1 MTRFLQQVVDG
12 LASGSIYAAMALGL
26 VLIYRSTNVLNFA
39 QGEMAMFSTYVAWQ
53 FTAWGV
59 PVAPAI
65 LISVAL
71 SFLGGMAIQQT
82 IVRHV
87 DHENHLA
94 VVVVTLGLFLVLNAA
109 AGWIWTYF
117 IKSFPSPFP
126 SSVWSLGEVRL
137 SVRSVLTL
145 AVVAV
150 QMVVL
155 YVLFQRTKLGLAMR
169 AAALYP
175 ANAGTVGI
183 SAQKMMMLGWG
194 LSAALGALGGSL
206 IAPKLFLEPNM
217 MFAVLLYAFAGAAL
231 GGLDS
236 PLGAVLGGLVV
247 GVSENLAGSYI
258 GWVGSDLKVLVPFV
272 LIIAVLFVK
281 PTGLF
286 GRPTVG
292 RV

>member
-1 MTRFLQQVVDG
+1 
-12 LASGSIYAAMALGL
+12 MALGL

-53 FTAWGV
+53 FTSWGV
-59 PVAPAI
+59 PVVPAI
-65 LISVAL
+65 LISVVL
-71 SFLGGMAIQQT
+71 SFIGGMAIQQA

-87 DHENHLA
+87 DHDNHLA

-109 AGWIWTYF
+109 AGWIWTYY
-117 IKSFPSPFP
+117 IKDFPSAFP
-126 SSVWSLGEVRL
+126 SSVWALGDVRL

-150 QMVVL
+150 QMVLL
-155 YVLFQRTKLGLAMR
+155 YLLFQRTKVGLAMR
-169 AAALYP
+169 AAALAP
-175 ANAGTVGI
+175 GAAENVGI
-183 SAQKMMMLGWG
+183 SAQRMMMLGWG

-236 PLGAVLGGLVV
+236 ALGAVLGGLIV
-247 GVSENLAGSYI
+247 GVSENLAGTYI
-258 GWVGSDLKVLVPFV
+258 DFVGSDLKILVPFV
-272 LIIAVLFVK
+272 LIIGVLLVK
-281 PTGLF
+281 PNGLF
-286 GRPTVG
+286 GRTAVG